1 MEIVL
6 AVLLLFG
13 GFALGSID
21 SENGGGGSQP
31 SIALPD
37 SEDATGSHP
46 VRQIH
51 GQNDLTQCL
60 PNGSVIYLD
69 LTLPYPGRTGEC
81 EAGCPDE

>member
-31 SIALPD
+31 SIELPN
-37 SEDATGSHP
+37 DATDSHP
-46 VRQIH
+46 VRQTH
-51 GQNDLTQCL
+51 GQIDLEQCL
-60 PNGSVIYLD
+60 PNGAVIYRD
-69 LTLPYPGRTGEC
+69 LTLPYPGRTDEC
-81 EAGCPDE
+81 ETGCPDE

>member
-31 SIALPD
+31 LIALPD
-37 SEDATGSHP
+37 REDATGSLP
-46 VRQIH
+46 VRQRV
-51 GQNDLTQCL
+51 GQADSAQCL
-60 PNGSVIYLD
+60 PNGVDIYRD
-69 LTLPYPGRTGEC
+69 LTLPYPGRTDEC
-81 EAGCPDE
+81 ETGCPDE

>member
-13 GFALGSID
+13 GFALGSITA
-21 SENGGGGSQP
+21 EEGGGSQP

-46 VRQIH
+46 IRQTS
-51 GQNDLTQCL
+51 GQIDSAQCL
-60 PNGSVIYLD
+60 PNGAVIYRD
-69 LTLPYPGRTGEC
+69 LTLTHPGRTGSC